1 MNLKEIAKLIG
12 LILICQLAGI
22 IGSIF
27 TFDAIPNWYASL
39 TKPWF
44 NPPSFIFAPVWILLY
59 TLMGISLYLI
69 IKKGFNRKEV
79 KIATMFFGAQLS
91 LNAIWSIIF
100 FGLHNIFLALVE
112 IIILWVVL
120 LFTIIKFYKISKNA
134 AYLLIPYFLWGSFA
148 TLLTLSIWILNP

>member
-1 MNLKEIAKLIG
+1 MNLKDVAKLIG
-12 LILICQLAGI
+12 LILVCQLAGI

-27 TFDAIPNWYASL
+27 TFSAIPTWYAAL

-59 TLMGISLYLI
+59 TLMGISLYIVL
-69 IKKGFNRKEV
+69 KKGLENRDV
-79 KIATMFFGAQLS
+79 KLATLFFGAQLS

-100 FGLHNIFLALVE
+100 FGLHNIFLALIE
-112 IIILWVVL
+112 IVILWVVL

-134 AYLLIPYFLWGSFA
+134 AYLLIPYFLWGTFA
-148 TLLTLSIWILNP
+148 TVLTLSIWLLNP